1 MVTVTSALT
10 RTRIERVP
18 IDGPPG
24 EHGAHLSGA
33 EKTVSGLEK
42 RQTVAPITRAASLNL
57 RDALAIC
64 CRLQEVKKALR
75 GPAECLMP

>member
-1 MVTVTSALT
+1 MRAASRRGTAWHF
-10 RTRIERVP
+10 RVP
-18 IDGPPG
+18 SHSPQDHVGRFPEYRG
-24 EHGAHLSGA
+24 SSLRS
-33 EKTVSGLEK
+33 
-42 RQTVAPITRAASLNL
+42 PITRAASLNL